1 MKGSNILL
9 LMLGFI
15 SLTVFVI
22 PDTVSLFAGQHN
34 YYDQAKC
41 QRCHA
46 SEYDEIWSNS
56 TARDAHIAAAN
67 NTNYTTYLAIG
78 GKNYSRYEGTIYTV
92 ENEKWT
98 WNGTWKNW
106 TYDDNTSILV
116 SLASINKNNNSGI
129 DGSEICHLCHN
140 ASLTGKLGAHA
151 ITVRTCDDDWCH
163 GNRNYVLN
171 DPELF
176 NTSDNTALN
185 VGMVLNESDNL
196 HRDFY
201 LSQSNEPTGYVAG
214 EPFINHTMGN
224 TAGNYTS
231 KGYWTCMGC
240 HSKVQIEMMIDI
252 VQRQF
257 NHTDGQRR
265 RY

>member
-1 MKGSNILL
+1 M
-9 LMLGFI
+9 
-15 SLTVFVI
+15 
-22 PDTVSLFAGQHN
+22 PDTLSLFVGQHN
-34 YYDQAKC
+34 YYDAGKC

-56 TARDAHIAAAN
+56 TARDAHIAAAG

-92 ENEKWT
+92 ENKTWT
-98 WNGTWKNW
+98 WNGTSW
-106 TYDDNTSILV
+106 TNESTSILV
-116 SLASINKNNNSGI
+116 SLALINKNNNSAI

-140 ASLTGKLGAHA
+140 ASLTGKLSAHA

-176 NTSDNTALN
+176 NTSQNTAVN
-185 VGMVLNESDNL
+185 VGLVLIESDNL

-201 LSQSNEPTGYVAG
+201 LSQSNESTGYVAG

-240 HSKVQIEMMIDI
+240 HSQVQIEITLKPD
-252 VQRQF
+252 RLF
-257 NHTDGQRR
+257 NHTDGQKR
-265 RY
+265 RYL